1 MKKILIT
8 DDSATMRKMVI
19 AALRALPDLTFLEA
33 SNGLEALEII
43 AINRPDLV
51 ILDINMPDMNG
62 MDVLRFIRN
71 HQIFFKLPV
80 IILTTRS
87 DDGIKSSALEAGATI
102 YLTKPFQPQML
113 KEVVSQQLNL

>member
-8 DDSATMRKMVI
+8 DDSATMRKMVM
-19 AALRALPDLTFLEA
+19 AALRTLSDISFLEA
-33 SNGLEALEII
+33 ANGLEALEII

-71 HQIFFKLPV
+71 HQTF
-80 IILTTRS
+80 S
-87 DDGIKSSALEAGATI
+87 I
-102 YLTKPFQPQML
+102 YP
-113 KEVVSQQLNL
+113 

>member
-8 DDSATMRKMVI
+8 DDSATMRKMVM
-19 AALRALPDLTFLEA
+19 AALRTLPDITFLEA

-71 HQIFFKLPV
+71 HQTFFNLPV
-80 IILTTRS
+80 IILSTRS
-87 DDGIKSSALEAGATI
+87 DDGIKTTAVEAGATV
-102 YLTKPFQPQML
+102 YLTKPFQPHVL
-113 KEVVSQQLNL
+113 KEIVAQQLNL